1 MLRAILN
8 PRSGER
14 SHPAEDVTMALIGP
28 SHERDWLQ
36 NASNKNG

>member
-8 PRSGER
+8 TGSGER
-14 SHPAEDVTMALIGP
+14 PHPAEEITVELIGP